1 MHQFANIFIFSHP
14 APVEPKPEGISH
26 NADKPA
32 LNGGDHAAPPPAP
45 APAAASLNG
54 SIDNILAPIKP
65 IEVAVPVNVAP
76 PAPVEPAVA
85 PAPPAP
91 APEAVAAPVSAPA
104 PLTSAP
110 APSAPEPRPVKEE
123 EPVKSEPAPAQAPA
137 APVAEVKP
145 APSADTKMEDAP
157 APKPEVAAP
166 AAPAAAP
173 EDDVQDASVSQLNL
187 DTQPED
193 TVMQSVEVS
202 MSDAPSSKIA
212 REREEDAADEPAF
225 KRTRT
230 EGDGDL
236 PIASTETKTEESA
249 APAAVASAVATPAG
263 DEVATPSDLPAV
275 EPPKLSS
282 LHKWDDAEANSREL
296 TQYRRKEIRKLIGR
310 AKKTKSGA
318 NFKDAVPKMWPQ
330 LADAY
335 LAKISNPVDLS
346 LIERKTKD
354 DSYETLGDLK
364 EDLGLIFTNT
374 LAFNG
379 AAHDI
384 TGSAFTT
391 VKMVWEEAMPM
402 PAEEPAKPK
411 HIPKAKPVRE
421 IRTPG
426 DSTPRRAGSAA
437 DRGSQDVER
446 GSADAD
452 RPKRN
457 VRAPK
462 PKDIDYTTKPS
473 RKKLK
478 PEIQFCFEVMDD
490 IMHPKNE
497 ALIEWFKVPVDAE
510 GLNIPQYY
518 SIIKHPMDLGKVN
531 SMLQNGEF
539 ASLKEFDKTVRL
551 IFENCYV
558 FNGPV
563 DQGNPVSLRAK
574 ALENFYNNMM
584 KGKDAWLAKHAAK
597 LAAAAPTSNASDD
610 EDDEDEDMDDAPA
623 MDNSKEIQELQTKL
637 QEETSKLHAMFVPG
651 ANQSLIDIQKGIV
664 DMVQAALMK
673 AVASGGDAGAPSAR
687 GGKRG
692 GRGGRGGGRGGR
704 GAKAQA
710 PPNPNRKKPGPKKRV
725 PKQVISA
732 ADKDAIANAI
742 NDLEY
747 PHLDRAIDIIK
758 KDTGQNEN
766 NDGELELDIDQLS
779 TDALVQL
786 WELCR
791 SALDGFGKDELEIKT
806 IKVAP
811 PGTAP
816 GKPKKNKPMSAQE
829 QEARIAQLTALRQMY
844 KDGGDAGEAAAA
856 AASLGMTGAGAES
869 SDDSDSEEE

>member
-1 MHQFANIFIFSHP
+1 MHQFANRFIFSHP

-26 NADKPA
+26 NADQPA
-32 LNGGDHAAPPPAP
+32 LNGDNHAAPAP
-45 APAAASLNG
+45 SAASLNG
-54 SIDNILAPIKP
+54 SLDNILAPIKP

-85 PAPPAP
+85 PAPPVP
-91 APEAVAAPVSAPA
+91 APEAVAAPIAAPAPSVSAPA
-104 PLTSAP
+104 PSV
-110 APSAPEPRPVKEE
+110 PEPLPAQQE
-123 EPVKSEPAPAQAPA
+123 EPVKSDAAPTQAPA
-137 APVAEVKP
+137 APAAEVEP
-145 APSADTKMEDAP
+145 APSADTKVEDAP
-157 APKPEVAAP
+157 EVKPEAPASAAP
-166 AAPAAAP
+166 AAVP

-212 REREEDAADEPAF
+212 REREEDGADEPAS
-225 KRTRT
+225 KRARA
-230 EGDGDL
+230 EGEDDK
-236 PIASTETKTEESA
+236 PAASTETKPEEPA
-249 APAAVASAVATPAG
+249 APAAVSSAVASAVATPAG
-263 DEVATPSDLPAV
+263 DGAATPSDGPAV

-318 NFKDAVPKMWPQ
+318 NFKDAVAKLWPQ

-335 LAKISNPVDLS
+335 LAKITNPVDLS
-346 LIERKTKD
+346 MIERKTKD
-354 DSYETLGDLK
+354 DSYVKLGDLK
-364 EDLGLIFTNT
+364 DDLGLIFTNT

-379 AAHDI
+379 AAHDV

-478 PEIQFCFEVMDD
+478 PEIQFCFEVMED

-510 GLNIPQYY
+510 GLNIPHYY
-518 SIIKHPMDLGKVN
+518 SVVKNPMDLGKVN
-531 SMLQNGEF
+531 TMLQNGDF
-539 ASLKEFDKTVRL
+539 ASLKDFDKTVRL
-551 IFENCYV
+551 IFDNCYL

-597 LAAAAPTSNASDD
+597 VAAAAPTSNASDD
-610 EDDEDEDMDDAPA
+610 EDDDDEDMDDAPGV
-623 MDNSKEIQELQTKL
+623 DNSKEIQELQAKL
-637 QEETSKLHAMFVPG
+637 GEETSKLHSMFVPG

-673 AVASGGDAGAPSAR
+673 AVASGGDAGPSGGR

-704 GAKAQA
+704 GAKSQA
-710 PPNPNRKKPGPKKRV
+710 APNPNRKKPGPKKRV

-844 KDGGDAGEAAAA
+844 KDGGEPGDVAAT
-856 AASLGMTGAGAES
+856 AASLGMTGMGDES